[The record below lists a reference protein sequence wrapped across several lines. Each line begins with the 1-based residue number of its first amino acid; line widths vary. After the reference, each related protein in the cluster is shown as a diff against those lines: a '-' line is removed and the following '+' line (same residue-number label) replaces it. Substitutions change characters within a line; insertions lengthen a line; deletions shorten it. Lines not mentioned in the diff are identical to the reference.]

1 MLHLVA
7 AAHDHSMQDGDTS
20 AAMSVL
26 APAWEALEEGMH
38 KAPHGR
44 AFPPSSP
51 GSRTGKTLLHAGA
64 CHVYPDRTAL
74 TGITRILWVAEP
86 LIQLTMCWA

>member
-1 MLHLVA
+1 
-7 AAHDHSMQDGDTS
+7 MQDGNSS

-38 KAPHGR
+38 KAPHNR

-64 CHVYPDRTAL
+64 SHCRVHLNALLSTAKL
-74 TGITRILWVAEP
+74 SVQPSLMMQTD
-86 LIQLTMCWA
+86 

>member
-1 MLHLVA
+1 
-7 AAHDHSMQDGDTS
+7 MQDGDTS

-38 KAPHGR
+38 KAPHNR

-51 GSRTGKTLLHAGA
+51 GSRTGKTLLHAGVS
-64 CHVYPDRTAL
+64 HLRLDKTAM
-74 TGITRILWVAEP
+74 TSRKEPFCVAD
-86 LIQLTMCWA
+86 TAGCWMS